1 MTARVCLVTGGS
13 GFIGAHVVKLLCER
27 GDRVRIL
34 DVAPPRGP
42 EARVE
47 VMQGSITDRA
57 LVAQALDGV
66 DELYHL
72 AGNPHLWT
80 RHKSDYWTTHVVGT
94 RIVLEEAGRAGVS
107 RIVYTSTES
116 ILKRPRHMRQHQPV
130 DEHVAPESADMP
142 GVYCLSKLHG
152 ERQALAAAD
161 RGLPVVIVNP
171 TLPIGP
177 GDHNL
182 TPPTKMLLGFLNGRT
197 PAYLECRFNLVDV
210 RDVAR
215 GHLLAAA
222 RGRIGERYI
231 LGHENLALSE
241 LLAMIEELTGLA
253 MPRRRIPYAMAY
265 AVAAASEFLADHV
278 LHRPPTAPLCGVRL
292 AVSPMMFDCSKAVRE
307 LGLPQTPVRVAL
319 ADAIAWLAACGKLH
333 RPLRLH
339 MGRTPS
345 LST

>member
-13 GFIGAHVVKLLCER
+13 GFIGAHVVRLLCER

-34 DVAPPRGP
+34 DVAPAHEPD
-42 EARVE
+42 ARVE
-47 VMQGSITDRA
+47 MLQGSITDRPLGA
-57 LVAQALDGV
+57 RALDGV
-66 DELYHL
+66 DELYHV

-80 RHKSDYWTTHVVGT
+80 RRKSDYWLTHVVGT
-94 RIVLEEAGRAGVS
+94 RTVLEEAERAGVP

-116 ILKRPRHMRQHQPV
+116 ILKRPRHMPAHEPV
-130 DEHVAPESADMP
+130 DEKVEPEATDMP
-142 GVYCLSKLHG
+142 GVYCLSKLFG
-152 ERQALAAAD
+152 EREALAAAG
-161 RGLPVVIVNP
+161 RGLPVVVVNP

-182 TPPTKMLLGFLNGRT
+182 TPPTKMLLGFLNGRM

-215 GHLLAAA
+215 GHLLAAS

-231 LGHENLALSE
+231 LGHENLTLSQ
-241 LLAMIEELTGLA
+241 LLNMIEELTGLA

-307 LGLPQTPVRVAL
+307 LGLPQTPIRVAL
-319 ADAIAWLAACGKLH
+319 ADAIAWLAERRELR
-333 RPLRLH
+333 RPLRPRL
-339 MGRTPS
+339 GRATP